1 MSNIFDYYQS
11 FLRATEQAAI
21 EAAKL
26 RGCEDGKLADK
37 AATEAMRSVLN
48 EEPIH
53 TRVVIGEG
61 ERDDAPMLFIGEEL
75 GDKTSDIKIDIAV
88 DPLECTNSCAYNLPD
103 SISVLAAAPK
113 DALMGAPDTYMNKLC
128 GSKELIGHVSLE
140 NSVSENLFGAA
151 KALNKNNDDLKVIV
165 LDRDRHIDL
174 IAEIRAFGVEP
185 ILIKDG
191 DVAGGLRAVEKEVD
205 LLYGIGAAPEG
216 VITATAAKALGGF
229 FEGKLHFYDSDFE
242 KRAYEMLGENIHRV
256 WSADDLCTS
265 QNTFFVASG
274 ICTGWLPGVKFENS
288 KATVFSRVI
297 FGKTGESK
305 LITNIYDI
313 GE

>member
-1 MSNIFDYYQS
+1 MNNILKHYQS

-165 LDRDRHIDL
+165 MDRDRHIDL

-191 DVAGGLRAVEKEVD
+191 DVAAGLRAVEKEVD

-274 ICTGWLPGVKFENS
+274 ICTGWLPGVKFKNS
-288 KATVFSRVI
+288 KATVSSRVI

-305 LITNIYDI
+305 LITNTYDI

>member
-1 MSNIFDYYQS
+1 MNNIFEYYQS

-48 EEPIH
+48 KEPIH

-88 DPLECTNSCAYNLPD
+88 DPLECTNHCAYDLPD

-128 GSKELIGHVSLE
+128 GSKELSGHISLE
-140 NSVSENLFGAA
+140 NSVSENLSGAA
-151 KALNKNNDDLKVIV
+151 KALNKDKKDLKIIV
-165 LDRDRHIDL
+165 MDRDRHIDL
-174 IAEIRAFGVEP
+174 IAEIRSFGIEP
-185 ILIKDG
+185 ILIKMG
-191 DVAGGLRAVEKEVD
+191 
-205 LLYGIGAAPEG
+205 
-216 VITATAAKALGGF
+216 
-229 FEGKLHFYDSDFE
+229 
-242 KRAYEMLGENIHRV
+242 M
-256 WSADDLCTS
+256 
-265 QNTFFVASG
+265 
-274 ICTGWLPGVKFENS
+274 
-288 KATVFSRVI
+288 
-297 FGKTGESK
+297 
-305 LITNIYDI
+305 
-313 GE
+313 